1 VTSDAPRT
9 IDHDLR
15 SLVEA
20 LPFDVWVRDP
30 DHVCVY
36 ANEAARRRWPRLVGQ
51 LDVDGAPD
59 AEVAAIWRGNNARAL
74 AGEIVRGEVRY
85 RIDGEH
91 RIFHNVLAPIRVDGE
106 IRGTVGANVD
116 ITDQRGAERRAEALG
131 TLLGSIFAHAPIAI
145 GVRGVREGD
154 LVHLADNP
162 RAAAFFGQPA
172 AQLEG
177 RSDRELGVPQALVDV
192 SLASWR
198 AALATD
204 APVPFELSLP
214 TPEGTR
220 AFVGKLAP
228 IPGFSEA
235 GEPRFVFLGE
245 DVTHK
250 RALEAG
256 LLRADRLA
264 GLGALAAGIG
274 HEIKNPAQYVL
285 TYLTHAAERLEG
297 SPYGMLRGEVAD
309 VLADVR
315 GATQGVQ
322 RIATIVK
329 DLGRLAR
336 PSPPH
341 IEAIDVRAVLD
352 SVLTLAAGHLRAHAK
367 VERLDDPALPR
378 AAGDG
383 VRLAQVLLNL
393 LTNAVQAFGERY
405 GRLRI
410 ETRATAEA
418 VRIEV
423 VDDGP
428 GVPPELRARLF
439 QPFVTSKD
447 VASNSGL
454 GLYVSKQIVDSMNG
468 RIGLEPSEPTGTRA
482 WIELPIASS

>member
-1 VTSDAPRT
+1 MTSDATRT

-20 LPFDVWVRDP
+20 LPFDVWVRDRS
-30 DHVCVY
+30 HVCSY
-36 ANEAARRRWPRLVGQ
+36 ANAAARKRWPGLVGQ
-51 LDVDGAPD
+51 IDTAGAPD
-59 AEVAAIWRGNNARAL
+59 AEVAAIWRANNDRAL
-74 AGEIVRGEVRY
+74 EGEVVRGEVRY
-85 RIDGEH
+85 RIEGEE

-116 ITDQRGAERRAEALG
+116 ITEQRGVELRAEALG
-131 TLLGSIFAHAPIAI
+131 SLLASIFAHAPIAI
-145 GVRGVREGD
+145 GVRAVRGDD
-154 LVHLADNP
+154 LVHVTDNP
-162 RAAAFFGQPA
+162 RSAAFFGRRPEH
-172 AQLEG
+172 LSG
-177 RSDRELGVPQALVDV
+177 RTDRELGVPQAIVDV

-198 AALATD
+198 EALATD
-204 APVPFELSLP
+204 GPVPFELTLP
-214 TPEGTR
+214 HPEGMR

-228 IPGFSEA
+228 IPGLSES
-235 GEPRFVFLGE
+235 GDPRFVFLGE
-245 DVTHK
+245 DVSHR

-264 GLGALAAGIG
+264 ALGALAAGIG

-285 TYLTHAAERLEG
+285 TYLTHAAERLES
-297 SPYGMLRGEVAD
+297 SPYGMARGEVAD

-322 RIATIVK
+322 RIAMLVK

-336 PSPPH
+336 PSPPR
-341 IEAIDVRAVLD
+341 IEPIDVRAVLD

-367 VERLDDPALPR
+367 VERVDASELPK

-393 LTNAVQAFGERY
+393 LTNAVQAFGERH
-405 GRLRI
+405 GRIRI
-410 ETRATAEA
+410 HTLTAGGV

-423 VDDGP
+423 ADDGP
-428 GVPPELRARLF
+428 GVPPEVRERLF

-447 VASNSGL
+447 VSDNSGL
-454 GLYVSKQIVDSMNG
+454 GLYVSKQIIDSMNG
-468 RIGLEPSEPTGTRA
+468 RIGLDPIAPSGTRA
-482 WIELPIASS
+482 WIELPIAQS